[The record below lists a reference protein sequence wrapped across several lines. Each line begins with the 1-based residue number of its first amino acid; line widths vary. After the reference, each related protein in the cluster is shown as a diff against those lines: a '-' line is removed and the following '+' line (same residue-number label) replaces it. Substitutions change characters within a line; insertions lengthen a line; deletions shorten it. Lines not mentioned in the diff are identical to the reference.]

1 MRASYHLPLALIAL
15 ILLPTSALAQVTFSG
30 ADGITSTVMQHGQSS
45 FSGIGARARLV
56 TVKTAKDFEICPEI
70 EFWRTT
76 STVYDFHSVRRDA
89 TLGAVARYRFP
100 AKTWRPYVGG
110 GFSIHF
116 ISNEVKAPALG
127 IPDAD
132 HSIMK
137 GALSALA
144 GVSFPLEGPF
154 ETFLEAK
161 YHHVTDYEQ
170 LKLNWG
176 LSYNAH

>member
-100 AKTWRPYVGG
+100 SKTWRPYLGG
-110 GFSIHF
+110 GFAIHF
-116 ISNEVKAPALG
+116 LSDEVKAPARG
-127 IPDAD
+127 IDFD